1 MASEILLK
9 CRFSDSGRGFG
20 FAEILEEDGLE
31 DIFIA
36 PDDTMGAMTGDTVL
50 VHKFRRGEPGFT
62 RGNEGEVTKIL
73 ERGNTEIIGTLYMQ
87 GIHGMVHPDN
97 EKLHTEIMVRGTDL
111 AEAKPGDKVA
121 VRITDYGK
129 RRRGEFL
136 ILPEGF
142 ITAVFGRAD
151 TKEANYAAILHKN
164 GVPTRFTDSVIW
176 EAEDMAARPITEAG
190 RRDLRGLPT
199 LTIDS
204 ADAKD
209 LDDAIS
215 LEKSEDGWRL
225 YVHIADVSE
234 YVKEG
239 GEVDR
244 EAYARGTSVYF
255 VDKVVPMLPEA
266 LSNGSCSLNGGVD
279 RWALSAIIDLDKAGN
294 PRAYDFAKS
303 LIRSDVRGVYA
314 EVNDLFEKGRD
325 SAFAGKYAPVL
336 DMLFDMQTLYGVLRR
351 AAEVRGQLNLESTEA
366 KILLDEK
373 GIAVDIVPRTRGEA
387 EMLIEQFMLS
397 ANVAAA
403 TWLTERGLPCLYR
416 IHEDPPAEKIRA
428 FAEFAHNM
436 DLDVSGVKEG
446 VSSRRLGQLLS
457 EAAEKD
463 IAEVVSGVMLRSLAK
478 AKYHE
483 KAGGHYGLALP
494 LYCHFTSPIRRYPDL
509 FVHRSISHAL
519 DATKRRPAHPAESA
533 RISSEA
539 EVRAVTAERQ
549 IEDLYMA
556 QYCCA
561 HVGEEFDGIV
571 SSVCSFGIFVRT
583 DKLFEG
589 LIPVENLFSRRD
601 TAVYNESTM
610 TLKAGSRIY
619 RLGDPIRVRVTRAE
633 VATGRIDM
641 ELAEPIPREN
651 SFDGENRRRP
661 RGGDRRPSSDKRG
674 GSGKRTSYGDRRGKR
689 GQPERRGQG
698 KHTSHGGHRRGKK

>member
-20 FAEILEEDGLE
+20 FAEILDEDGRE

-62 RGNEGEVTKIL
+62 RGNEGQITKIL

-97 EKLHTEIMVRGTDL
+97 DKLHTEITVRGTDL

-129 RRRGEFL
+129 RRRGEFV

-164 GVPTRFTDSVIW
+164 GVPTNFSDAVIW
-176 EAEDMAARPITEAG
+176 EAEDMAARPITETG
-190 RRDLRGLPT
+190 RRDLRELPT
-199 LTIDS
+199 LTIDG

-215 LEKSEDGWRL
+215 LEKLPDGWRL

-255 VDKVVPMLPEA
+255 VDKVVPMLPVA

-279 RWALSAIIDLDKAGN
+279 RWALTAIIDLDGAGN

-303 LIRSDVRGVYA
+303 LIRSDVRGVYT
-314 EVNDLFEKGRD
+314 EVNDLFANGRD
-325 SAFAGKYAPVL
+325 SAFAGKYEPVL
-336 DMLFDMQTLYGVLRR
+336 DMLFDMQTLYGILRH
-351 AAEVRGQLNLESTEA
+351 AANVRGQLNLESVEA

-373 GIAVDIVPRTRGEA
+373 GIAVDIVPRERGEA
-387 EMLIEQFMLS
+387 EMLIEQFMLA

-416 IHEDPPAEKIRA
+416 IHEDPLPEKIRA

-446 VSSRRLGQLLS
+446 VSPRRLGQLLAEAS
-457 EAAEKD
+457 EQG

-483 KAGGHYGLALP
+483 KPGGHYGLALP

-509 FVHRSISHAL
+509 FVHRAISHAL
-519 DATKRRPAHPAESA
+519 DNTKRRPAHPAESA
-533 RISSEA
+533 RVSSEA

-561 HVGEEFDGIV
+561 HVGEEFEGII
-571 SSVCSFGIFVRT
+571 SSVCSFGVFVRT
-583 DKLFEG
+583 TKLFEG
-589 LIPVENLFSRRD
+589 LIPVEALFSRRD
-601 TAVYNESTM
+601 TAVYNEKSM

-619 RLGDPIRVRVTRAE
+619 RLGDSIRVRVTRAE

-641 ELAEPIPREN
+641 ELAEPLVEET
-651 SFDGENRRRP
+651 STGGEGYRRP
-661 RGGDRRPSSDKRG
+661 RGGDRRPFSDKRG
-674 GSGKRTSYGDRRGKR
+674 GQGKRSSQVDRRGKR
-689 GQPERRGQG
+689 SSSDRRGQG
-698 KHTSHGGHRRGKK
+698 RSSHSGHRRPKK

>member
-20 FAEILEEDGLE
+20 FAEILDEDGRE

-62 RGNEGEVTKIL
+62 RGNEGQVTKIL

-97 EKLHTEIMVRGTDL
+97 EKLHTEIAVRGTDL

-129 RRRGEFL
+129 RRRGEFV
-136 ILPEGF
+136 IPPEGF

-164 GVPTRFTDSVIW
+164 GVPTHFTDEVIW
-176 EAEDMAARPITEAG
+176 EAEDMAARPITAEG
-190 RRDLRGLPT
+190 RRDLRELPT
-199 LTIDS
+199 LTIDG

-215 LEKSEDGWRL
+215 LEKLPDGWRL

-255 VDKVVPMLPEA
+255 VDKVVPMLPVA

-279 RWALSAIIDLDKAGN
+279 RWALTAIIDLDGAGN

-303 LIRSDVRGVYA
+303 LIRSDVRGVYT
-314 EVNDLFEKGRD
+314 EVNDLFERGRD

-336 DMLFDMQTLYGVLRR
+336 DMLFDMQTLYGILRR
-351 AAEVRGQLNLESTEA
+351 AADARGQLNLESTEA

-373 GIAVDIVPRTRGEA
+373 GIAVDVVPRTRGEA

-416 IHEDPPAEKIRA
+416 IHEDPLPEKIRA

-446 VSSRRLGQLLS
+446 VSPRRLGQLLA

-483 KAGGHYGLALP
+483 KPGGHYGLALP

-509 FVHRSISHAL
+509 FVHRAISHAL
-519 DATKRRPAHPAESA
+519 DNTKRRPAHPGESA
-533 RISSEA
+533 RVSSEA

-561 HVGEEFDGIV
+561 HAGEEFDGII

-583 DKLFEG
+583 TKLFEG
-589 LIPVENLFSRRD
+589 LIPVESLFSRRD
-601 TAVYNESTM
+601 TAVYNENSM
-610 TLKAGSRIY
+610 TLKAGNRIY

-633 VATGRIDM
+633 VATGRIDLD
-641 ELAEPIPREN
+641 LAEPIPKETAPA
-651 SFDGENRRRP
+651 GEGHRRRP
-661 RGGDRRPSSDKRG
+661 FSDKRG
-674 GSGKRTSYGDRRGKR
+674 GQGKRSSHGDRRGKR
-689 GQPERRGQG
+689 GQSDRRGQG
-698 KHTSHGGHRRGKK
+698 GKHAHSTHRRPKK

>member
-9 CRFSDSGRGFG
+9 CVFSDSGRGFG
-20 FAEILEEDGLE
+20 FAEVLEMDGYD

-36 PDDTMGAMTGDTVL
+36 PEDTLGAMTGDTVL

-62 RGNEGEVTKIL
+62 KGNEGQITKIL
-73 ERGNTEIIGTLYMQ
+73 ERGNTEVIGTLYLQ
-87 GIHGMVHPDN
+87 GIHGIVRPDN
-97 EKLHTEIMVRGTDL
+97 EKLRTEISVRGTDL

-136 ILPEGF
+136 VPPEGF

-164 GVPTRFTDSVIW
+164 GVPMNFTDGAIW
-176 EAEDMAARPITEAG
+176 EAEDMASRPITEAG
-190 RRDLRGLPT
+190 RADLRNLPT

-215 LEKSEDGWRL
+215 LEKLDTGWRL

-255 VDKVVPMLPEA
+255 VDKVVPMLPVA

-279 RWALSAIIDLDKAGN
+279 RWALTAIIDLDGAGN
-294 PRAYDFAKS
+294 PTAYDFTKS
-303 LIRSDVRGVYA
+303 LIRSDVRGVYT

-325 SAFAGKYAPVL
+325 SAFAQKYAPVL
-336 DMLFDMQTLYGVLRR
+336 DMLFHMQALYRILQQ
-351 AAEVRGQLNLESTEA
+351 AANVRGQLNLESTEA
-366 KILLDEK
+366 KILLDDK
-373 GIAVDIVPRTRGEA
+373 GIAVDIVPRVRGEA
-387 EMLIEQFMLS
+387 EMMIEQFMLS

-403 TWLTERGLPCLYR
+403 SWLTERGLPCLYR
-416 IHEDPPAEKIRA
+416 IHEDPLPEKIRS

-446 VSSRRLGQLLS
+446 VRPRRLGDVLA
-457 EAAEKD
+457 EAAERG
-463 IAEVVSGVMLRSLAK
+463 ISEVVSGVLLRSLAK

-483 KAGGHYGLALP
+483 KPGGHYGLALP

-509 FVHRSISHAL
+509 FVHRAISHAL
-519 DATKRRPAHPAESA
+519 DSSKRRPAHPAESA
-533 RISSEA
+533 RVSSEA

-556 QYCCA
+556 QYAGA
-561 HVGEEFDGIV
+561 HVGEAFEGII

-583 DKLFEG
+583 EKLFEG
-589 LIPVENLFSRRD
+589 LIPVEHLFSRRD
-601 TAVYNESTM
+601 TVVYNDRSM
-610 TLKAGSRIY
+610 TLRAGSRVY
-619 RLGDPIRVRVTRAE
+619 RLGDSIRVRVARAE

-641 ELAEPIPREN
+641 ELAEGTPKQEPSETR
-651 SFDGENRRRP
+651 SRRP
-661 RGGDRRPSSDKRG
+661 AGDRKPRSA
-674 GSGKRTSYGDRRGKR
+674 SGKRSNTQNRPGKRSAPDRHGNRRGKST
-689 GQPERRGQG
+689 
-698 KHTSHGGHRRGKK
+698 KNRRGK

>member
-9 CRFSDSGRGFG
+9 CVFSDSGRGFG
-20 FAEILEEDGLE
+20 FAEVLERDGYD

-36 PDDTMGAMTGDTVL
+36 PEDTLGAMTGDTVL

-62 RGNEGEVTKIL
+62 KGNEGQITKIL
-73 ERGNTEIIGTLYMQ
+73 ERGNTEVIGTLYLQ
-87 GIHGMVHPDN
+87 GINGIVRPDN
-97 EKLHTEIMVRGTDL
+97 EKLHTEISVRGTDL

-129 RRRGEFL
+129 RRRGEFVVP
-136 ILPEGF
+136 PEGF

-164 GVPTRFTDSVIW
+164 GVPTKFSDEAIW
-176 EAEDMAARPITEAG
+176 EAEDMASRPITEAG
-190 RRDLRGLPT
+190 RTDLRALPT
-199 LTIDS
+199 LTIDG

-215 LEKSEDGWRL
+215 LEKLDTGWRL

-255 VDKVVPMLPEA
+255 VDKVVPMLPVA

-279 RWALSAIIDLDKAGN
+279 RWALTAIIDLDEGGN
-294 PRAYDFAKS
+294 PTAYDFKKS
-303 LIRSDVRGVYA
+303 LIRSDVRGVYT

-325 SAFAGKYAPVL
+325 SAFASQYAPVL
-336 DMLFDMQTLYGVLRR
+336 DMLFHMQALYRILRR
-351 AAEVRGQLNLESTEA
+351 AADARGQLNLESTEA
-366 KILLDEK
+366 KILLDDK
-373 GIAVDIVPRTRGEA
+373 GIAVDIVPRQRGEA

-403 TWLTERGLPCLYR
+403 SWLTERGLPCLYR
-416 IHEDPPAEKIRA
+416 IHEDPLPEKIRS

-446 VSSRRLGQLLS
+446 VRPRRLGEVLA
-457 EAAEKD
+457 EAAD
-463 IAEVVSGVMLRSLAK
+463 RGISEVVSGVLLRSLAK

-483 KAGGHYGLALP
+483 KPGGHYGLALP

-509 FVHRSISHAL
+509 FVHRAISHAL
-519 DATKRRPAHPAESA
+519 DPSKRRPAHPGESA
-533 RISSEA
+533 RVSSEA

-556 QYCCA
+556 QYCSA
-561 HVGEEFDGIV
+561 HIGEEFEGII

-583 DKLFEG
+583 EKLFEG
-589 LIPVENLFSRRD
+589 LIPVEHLFSRRD
-601 TAVYNESTM
+601 TVVYNDRSM
-610 TLKAGSRIY
+610 TLRAGSRIY

-633 VATGRIDM
+633 VATGRIDL
-641 ELAEPIPREN
+641 ELAEGFPIQDP
-651 SFDGENRRRP
+651 SENRSRRP
-661 RGGDRRPSSDKRG
+661 AGDRKPHG
-674 GSGKRTSYGDRRGKR
+674 APGKRSHTQNRHGKRSAPDRRGN
-689 GQPERRGQG
+689 RRGNSS
-698 KHTSHGGHRRGKK
+698 KNRRGK